1 MKEKKEELAAGAE
14 AKEAKGSARDI
25 VEANPVAVA
34 YVGPKINGLIQQFD
48 VFCAGIPRH
57 IADYIEEHT
66 TLKALFVPLEDLA
79 KAFNEVKENGSV
91 LYTLYEKVK
100 EEVDEYL

>member
-14 AKEAKGSARDI
+14 TEEVKLPKKPIGDK
-25 VEANPVAVA
+25 PVAVA

-48 VFCAGIPRH
+48 VFSAGIPQH
-57 IADYIEEHT
+57 IAEYIEEHT
-66 TLKALFVPLEDLA
+66 ALKVLFVPLEDFA
-79 KAFNEVKENGSV
+79 EAFNEIKESGSV

-100 EEVDEYL
+100 EEINEQL